1 MISMKKRYL
10 VDLFAGCGGLSLG
23 LENAGF
29 YPLLV
34 NELAD
39 EARETYLV
47 NRKGLNFKHFEECPL
62 DNAEEPWVWKD
73 VTNLRKYLEEEFRS
87 FAIKVRKTHGIDINQ
102 GELDLVVGGPPCQG
116 YSGIGHRR
124 SYPVDKKHMLS
135 NHMYHHML
143 DINHQVQKDHAKQG
157 FQALRPLKV
166 IEQPPSSFPS
176 KLGGSNRCR
185 TKKQAHQHNV
195 DTR

>member
-102 GELDLVVGGPPCQG
+102 GELDL
-116 YSGIGHRR
+116 
-124 SYPVDKKHMLS
+124 
-135 NHMYHHML
+135 
-143 DINHQVQKDHAKQG
+143 A
-157 FQALRPLKV
+157 
-166 IEQPPSSFPS
+166 
-176 KLGGSNRCR
+176 
-185 TKKQAHQHNV
+185 
-195 DTR
+195 